1 MGDLAP
7 ISPGTSLAWSDAVLE
22 LAEILAGVSESV
34 YIVGGAVRDAYL
46 RRVIKDVDLV
56 TSGSGMELAR
66 TIANRLRGAYYP
78 LDAERD
84 VGRALVETLDGRL
97 IFDVACFRGDDLHA
111 DLLDR
116 DFTINAIAVDL
127 HGDLSLVID
136 PLNGTDDLKSKL
148 LRRCSP
154 QSISNDPLRALR
166 GIRQSVQ
173 FALRVEPETLRD
185 IRAVNGRLLEVSIER
200 VRAEFVKMLA
210 LPKPV
215 TALRV
220 AIGVRLLQV
229 IIPEVE
235 TLDAKQWQQTL
246 STIEWLNEIY
256 MTISPARTDETAA
269 QFSLGM
275 MVVGLDR
282 FRQQLYAHWETEWPD
297 ERPHRALL
305 ILAALLA
312 QLAWGVAER
321 RGSAL
326 RLSNGEN
333 DRLVAIIR
341 HQQSVP
347 ALDALSPTVIYRYWK
362 LTGEAGVDIVLL
374 NLAKY
379 LARAGFEFDQDDWLR
394 QVECAQL
401 LLDAYY
407 VQRERFIE
415 PPTLVNGDDLMK
427 HFGLTRGRKIGELLE
442 LIREAQVNGEVVSAQ
457 DALRVARAH
466 IDGK

>member
-1 MGDLAP
+1 
-7 ISPGTSLAWSDAVLE
+7 
-22 LAEILAGVSESV
+22 
-34 YIVGGAVRDAYL
+34 
-46 RRVIKDVDLV
+46 
-56 TSGSGMELAR
+56 
-66 TIANRLRGAYYP
+66 
-78 LDAERD
+78 
-84 VGRALVETLDGRL
+84 
-97 IFDVACFRGDDLHA
+97 
-111 DLLDR
+111 
-116 DFTINAIAVDL
+116 
-127 HGDLSLVID
+127 
-136 PLNGTDDLKSKL
+136 
-148 LRRCSP
+148 
-154 QSISNDPLRALR
+154 
-166 GIRQSVQ
+166 
-173 FALRVEPETLRD
+173 
-185 IRAVNGRLLEVSIER
+185 
-200 VRAEFVKMLA
+200 
-210 LPKPV
+210 
-215 TALRV
+215 
-220 AIGVRLLQV
+220 
-229 IIPEVE
+229 
-235 TLDAKQWQQTL
+235 
-246 STIEWLNEIY
+246 
-256 MTISPARTDETAA
+256 
-269 QFSLGM
+269 
-275 MVVGLDR
+275 
-282 FRQQLYAHWETEWPD
+282 
-297 ERPHRALL
+297 L